1 MLSTLRAQKLGSS
14 LEFSVGAGPGRL
26 FHNSRRF
33 ATRVVQHASLVQ
45 DATLLNCTI
54 SIQHLP
60 VVVQCTSHSRELGKR
75 RSWSSAVTRRSL
87 SRQGRVRVHT
97 ISFLKIID
105 ATPKHQNTPSI
116 AHHPLLSSHTQWPPP
131 PQPPSAAPS
140 PRVECT
146 PSPRSS
152 FR

>member
-1 MLSTLRAQKLGSS
+1 MSLITIHWRAPPKGGDFLYVVVYMRRALALCSLHDEDIILHILSSAESP
-14 LEFSVGAGPGRL
+14 GAGPRRL

-75 RSWSSAVTRRSL
+75 RSWSS
-87 SRQGRVRVHT
+87 G
-97 ISFLKIID
+97 I
-105 ATPKHQNTPSI
+105 N
-116 AHHPLLSSHTQWPPP
+116 
-131 PQPPSAAPS
+131 
-140 PRVECT
+140 E
-146 PSPRSS
+146 
-152 FR
+152 